1 MSINITTLNLEEV
14 DRQNTVEASRTVLA
28 PNFLRIRHDLL
39 LLAEAINGL
48 VPGSGTGNITAGH
61 VLNTPHGDI
70 TATDVQSALNQLD
83 ELISTRILSAS
94 DIRALNDITETPF
107 FRFPPVPGGA
117 INSGFSNGTPIG
129 SFGPTIALQTGNLNV
144 LIEVPI
150 GVSLDNV
157 LLRRINATGATVQDI
172 DVSNAPRLTAANAGM
187 DRYGPVSVTLGA
199 NEVVRFLHR
208 VQDYR
213 YALSNNYSIPAE
225 DLRDIEFENLGIGLS
240 GILTTLGTEAVN
252 RSRELFEAQTTV
264 ARTVASDLLSGLY
277 YSPTSRL
284 SSTLT
289 DYTRITGPAV
299 PINRG
304 GFTIILAPANV
315 EIKEIRVFLTA
326 GDLTTRTVLP
336 FFPGGRVIFGSPLFH
351 GYIIPTQTINDATSN
366 ATTLEVFG
374 GVSRNIKVTFN
385 DKVEIGTDNLSTT
398 IREQLASIGSGGG
411 GSGGGPLSDAQTRKL
426 AEISDNAVPTYAAA
440 PGGTVALPN
449 GAVPGTFSA
458 TIENITAAIDGKIY
472 FEVNT
477 GTDISELFLQRTTS
491 TGTLLSGVRVSNA
504 VRQATATANKTRYL
518 TADTFPLAIGQEAI
532 IRIRTLTNE
541 TYTLS
546 GKYRV
551 PFASVT
557 GFTDPAQTSTT
568 VTRAAGGGLN
578 GLTVEAALR
587 ELQTEVTQETFTT
600 AQQAALDNITYT
612 PEFTVPTGLQLSTLP
627 GDGAARY
634 VTVPH
639 TIGTSV
645 TDSSVISIYIAL
657 PAALALDVIRA
668 YTIEVVNSAGTVLNT
683 VSVTQAV
690 LSSTDPS
697 GATIP
702 QGHTAYGLALPAV
715 IPQNRLVAGNII
727 QIGTRATETLVLSS
741 VYRAPSTG
749 VTRTPTTNVTGSTV
763 ETALTGLGDR
773 FTSTNITRSG
783 TTDLVGTTV
792 EAALTELQT
801 DVNTR
806 AVLPASQT
814 RALTEITEGS
824 RTVPGSTTYP
834 NVAGSMLA
842 GGGTANN
849 PAGFSPAVMNITSNF
864 SSFIYVEVPSTL
876 TLTDDIR
883 VRQVASDGTVRFDE
897 VLTSWLLQTS
907 ASNNTVVRYRRSPS
921 TLLRIGDE
929 IRVQT
934 RTVTPTRIF
943 YDTYTLSSKYRLPVA
958 SVTGLTIP
966 DALPASQTRALAEIT
981 EVTGFTYAG
990 VVNGTLSVGNSIGG
1004 LIVFSPTPTLNI
1016 NFNDTIPILLEVPTT
1031 LTLTDAVRFRQI
1043 AAGGAVTRDV
1053 PVSSLTRQAAANTGK
1068 VRYRTPGN
1076 ITLTTGD
1083 VLHVQM
1089 RTAAPA
1095 TYRLSDKYR
1104 APSSAIT
1111 RTATT
1116 DIAALTLEGA
1126 LQELH
1131 NDISTASGG
1140 GGAGGST
1147 GSGGSLTPLDTRKLA
1162 GITEATSISYA
1173 DLTGG
1178 QLAFRQGGSAPIFT
1192 ATIVAAQNESGQ
1204 IYVEVP
1210 EDASLERVSLREY
1223 DANGVFINNF
1233 GLSGVVN
1240 KESTASA
1247 GKDRYLTAT
1256 YIPASAGNVIR
1267 LQKATT
1273 NYDTYTLSSKYR
1285 LPVDGLVGDI
1295 TATEV
1300 VNTPSGK
1307 LASTT
1312 VQGALNELQGDINTL
1327 ASKETELPERLE
1339 LFDDHLALS
1348 GTLTD
1353 FATASTFYTTPYSSL
1368 PEKTLADWTR
1378 VTNSQFPQP
1387 LLADETAYVVL
1398 LADRHPNTLTW
1409 DPDAGQTVTTLTRTN
1424 FEKVDGSQVPN
1435 GFTGWKFTM
1444 PAWTLASSTR
1454 TGARLQVGALTDVN
1468 VSRIDLDSAIKVT
1481 DDNLDI
1487 SNPTTTLSKLQ
1498 QEKLQ
1503 GLQLKTFSTDI
1514 TTQGKTNNVFE
1525 VLMATA
1531 WPDPDVTYARGVS
1544 FAAQRS
1550 QYTGNRV
1557 VNGNQRFFNLITDTN
1572 AVVGNPTPAA
1582 SGASSLSLLTGSDGP
1597 ATCSGVFRGTIQV
1610 RDRSN
1615 TSQMNIDDD
1624 AGLCATMSLHIP
1636 TNLGNGNY
1644 TIMNIGNE
1652 NPTGRQTVILHKQ
1665 DATPQIG
1672 NAPPDSGLSL
1682 RIREL
1687 TGASTSTTETRNVP
1701 EPLYDEHGRSTHLIH
1716 DPAGVAHLDVHS
1728 RWVVPSTYVTS
1739 SAAPQKYQLFIRVW
1753 NNGNDLGEHDFTSS
1767 LPSAIQTMAGF
1778 DTAIGATNFNI
1789 PFGVFGLSGLGD
1801 ETMRFTYEIP
1811 ATNNDNRR
1819 IIQLSL
1825 TDLTN
1830 PAFTYAVRVN
1840 AVFSRTITIPAGPT
1854 RDINFGHSLESGR
1867 THELAFYVHSAVVAA
1882 NTRRLRYRAS
1892 VDGSTTTTIDQTSS
1906 GAPPTGSV
1914 PVTFG
1919 GGHGNDIAVNRLSV
1933 LKPFQVLTNDQMNEL
1948 TQPLLRNRS
1957 DVGGL
1962 VRHSGG
1968 TYHEVFSP
1976 AYKSVLLTNSA
1987 SQQLR
1992 HGNAANNT
2000 ATVTAARTNFANAPV
2015 PVNIQWVSTDL
2026 PPELRFNSSR
2036 DALIAQTNFT
2046 GQASFDVGV
2055 SFTNADM
2062 ISANTNPKAY
2072 LLLVAVIEEQLT
2084 ATADWK
2090 AVPGPSLYH
2099 DIRTQLLQGV
2109 SERPETT
2116 TDSPNAL
2123 IRRTFSTTVEFK
2135 ANASYRV
2142 RTRGYRLHANA
2153 NGGFSNTRNWSGNNT
2168 TVTLPAGQTFLSI
2181 NLTPSI

>member
-1 MSINITTLNLEEV
+1 M
-14 DRQNTVEASRTVLA
+14 
-28 PNFLRIRHDLL
+28 
-39 LLAEAINGL
+39 
-48 VPGSGTGNITAGH
+48 
-61 VLNTPHGDI
+61 
-70 TATDVQSALNQLD
+70 
-83 ELISTRILSAS
+83 
-94 DIRALNDITETPF
+94 
-107 FRFPPVPGGA
+107 
-117 INSGFSNGTPIG
+117 
-129 SFGPTIALQTGNLNV
+129 
-144 LIEVPI
+144 
-150 GVSLDNV
+150 
-157 LLRRINATGATVQDI
+157 
-172 DVSNAPRLTAANAGM
+172 
-187 DRYGPVSVTLGA
+187 
-199 NEVVRFLHR
+199 
-208 VQDYR
+208 
-213 YALSNNYSIPAE
+213 
-225 DLRDIEFENLGIGLS
+225 
-240 GILTTLGTEAVN
+240 
-252 RSRELFEAQTTV
+252 
-264 ARTVASDLLSGLY
+264 
-277 YSPTSRL
+277 
-284 SSTLT
+284 
-289 DYTRITGPAV
+289 
-299 PINRG
+299 
-304 GFTIILAPANV
+304 
-315 EIKEIRVFLTA
+315 
-326 GDLTTRTVLP
+326 
-336 FFPGGRVIFGSPLFH
+336 
-351 GYIIPTQTINDATSN
+351 
-366 ATTLEVFG
+366 
-374 GVSRNIKVTFN
+374 
-385 DKVEIGTDNLSTT
+385 
-398 IREQLASIGSGGG
+398 
-411 GSGGGPLSDAQTRKL
+411 
-426 AEISDNAVPTYAAA
+426 
-440 PGGTVALPN
+440 
-449 GAVPGTFSA
+449 
-458 TIENITAAIDGKIY
+458 
-472 FEVNT
+472 
-477 GTDISELFLQRTTS
+477 
-491 TGTLLSGVRVSNA
+491 
-504 VRQATATANKTRYL
+504 
-518 TADTFPLAIGQEAI
+518 
-532 IRIRTLTNE
+532 
-541 TYTLS
+541 
-546 GKYRV
+546 
-551 PFASVT
+551 
-557 GFTDPAQTSTT
+557 
-568 VTRAAGGGLN
+568 
-578 GLTVEAALR
+578 
-587 ELQTEVTQETFTT
+587 
-600 AQQAALDNITYT
+600 
-612 PEFTVPTGLQLSTLP
+612 
-627 GDGAARY
+627 
-634 VTVPH
+634 
-639 TIGTSV
+639 
-645 TDSSVISIYIAL
+645 
-657 PAALALDVIRA
+657 
-668 YTIEVVNSAGTVLNT
+668 
-683 VSVTQAV
+683 
-690 LSSTDPS
+690 
-697 GATIP
+697 
-702 QGHTAYGLALPAV
+702 
-715 IPQNRLVAGNII
+715 
-727 QIGTRATETLVLSS
+727 
-741 VYRAPSTG
+741 
-749 VTRTPTTNVTGSTV
+749 
-763 ETALTGLGDR
+763 
-773 FTSTNITRSG
+773 
-783 TTDLVGTTV
+783 
-792 EAALTELQT
+792 
-801 DVNTR
+801 
-806 AVLPASQT
+806 
-814 RALTEITEGS
+814 
-824 RTVPGSTTYP
+824 
-834 NVAGSMLA
+834 
-842 GGGTANN
+842 
-849 PAGFSPAVMNITSNF
+849 
-864 SSFIYVEVPSTL
+864 
-876 TLTDDIR
+876 
-883 VRQVASDGTVRFDE
+883 
-897 VLTSWLLQTS
+897 
-907 ASNNTVVRYRRSPS
+907 
-921 TLLRIGDE
+921 
-929 IRVQT
+929 
-934 RTVTPTRIF
+934 
-943 YDTYTLSSKYRLPVA
+943 
-958 SVTGLTIP
+958 
-966 DALPASQTRALAEIT
+966 
-981 EVTGFTYAG
+981 
-990 VVNGTLSVGNSIGG
+990 
-1004 LIVFSPTPTLNI
+1004 
-1016 NFNDTIPILLEVPTT
+1016 
-1031 LTLTDAVRFRQI
+1031 
-1043 AAGGAVTRDV
+1043 
-1053 PVSSLTRQAAANTGK
+1053 
-1068 VRYRTPGN
+1068 
-1076 ITLTTGD
+1076 
-1083 VLHVQM
+1083 
-1089 RTAAPA
+1089 
-1095 TYRLSDKYR
+1095 
-1104 APSSAIT
+1104 
-1111 RTATT
+1111 
-1116 DIAALTLEGA
+1116 
-1126 LQELH
+1126 QELH

-1454 TGARLQVGALTDVN
+1454 TGARLQVGTLTDVN

-1514 TTQGKTNNVFE
+1514 TTQGKTSNVFE